1 MAAPM
6 MDMRKKV
13 KLFASLS
20 KENQYQMLMELPD
33 DEERKALQELM
44 QVENSNKMI
53 KDIDTKMDRLRA
65 DQKATHD
72 RLKAQDEM
80 P

>member
-1 MAAPM
+1 M

-53 KDIDTKMDRLRA
+53 TNGDHIDLYSRMYI
-65 DQKATHD
+65 
-72 RLKAQDEM
+72 
-80 P
+80 